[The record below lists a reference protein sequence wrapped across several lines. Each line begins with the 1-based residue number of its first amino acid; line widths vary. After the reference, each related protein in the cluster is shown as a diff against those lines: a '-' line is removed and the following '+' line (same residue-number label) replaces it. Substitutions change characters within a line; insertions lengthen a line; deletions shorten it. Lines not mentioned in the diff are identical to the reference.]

1 MHVQRGSLIASTFI
15 SFFIFCMTIGYAD
28 TSDEKSE
35 LRYPK
40 YTDVDV
46 RIEYISQVKVFE
58 KKENDKSYL
67 IILLDSG
74 TREEILLFKGVI
86 VCVFDH
92 NTKKLLKTYDGDN

>member
-1 MHVQRGSLIASTFI
+1 
-15 SFFIFCMTIGYAD
+15 MTIGYAD

-46 RIEYISQVKVFE
+46 RIEYEWGDEEYISQVKVFE